1 MKKSTKVLAT
11 AGIGVG
17 VGVATAAFLKTEK
30 GQEVKEAV
38 KEKVSQLVDE
48 FEEFKKENELDD
60 DLEVTQDERGVVL
73 HLTDNVLFESG
84 QATLIPGSS
93 AILDKIYAIINFK

>member
-48 FEEFKKENELDD
+48 FEEFKKEKLEELAVEPKQAKFFFIPENFSKEEAESD
-60 DLEVTQDERGVVL
+60 ETPIDERVSEEAPSEE
-73 HLTDNVLFESG
+73 ESV
-84 QATLIPGSS
+84 TE
-93 AILDKIYAIINFK
+93 